1 MFRNRRLDNGCVIML
16 ICCGRIKNSNDASPS
31 EIRKLV
37 YYNFWNM
44 ELDEMIDEYESFF
57 QGFSEEDH
65 LLSFNQ

>member
-16 ICCGRIKNSNDASPS
+16 ICCGRIKNLNDASPP

-44 ELDEMIDEYESFF
+44 ELLDEMIDKLGNE
-57 QGFSEEDH
+57 
-65 LLSFNQ
+65 LLITIYGIKN